1 MVSSYYYF
9 IDHIVINIY
18 LKKLFIMEENFKKL
32 EDDVVEFFKKVLA
45 TKSIATDI
53 NFFFLENVKQKKLI
67 KLAKIPEQYTI
78 PLNAK
83 VLVTVNCKY

>member
-1 MVSSYYYF
+1 
-9 IDHIVINIY
+9 
-18 LKKLFIMEENFKKL
+18 MEENFKKL